1 MLDLESLEKYDS
13 QKMYKIY
20 EKWPEIAKEQYDHNF
35 PKVDFQNISN
45 IIFAGMGGSGTIGD
59 IFSSILSK
67 TDIHVNVVK
76 GYLLPKTVNN
86 NSLVVVTSVSGN
98 TDETL
103 NILESTQKIGCKTIA
118 FSSGGLVR
126 EYCKK
131 NNIEYRKLTMIHSPR
146 ASLVSFLYA
155 MLKILEPIIPILKK
169 DIIQSIE
176 ELEKIKKQISFRN
189 LSNTNQALSVAE
201 WIESIPVIYYPAG
214 LQSAAIRFKNSL
226 QENAKLHAITED
238 IIEAC
243 HNGIV
248 PWVTKTNLKPILLEG
263 SDDYHKTKERWGII
277 KELFN
282 STQIEYKEVF
292 SINGNILSKLM
303 CLIYLLD
310 YASIYKA
317 VISKTDPTPVEPIDF
332 VKRSLE

>member
-1 MLDLESLEKYDS
+1 
-13 QKMYKIY
+13 MYKIY

-35 PKVDFQNISN
+35 PKVDFENISN

-103 NILESTQKIGCKTIA
+103 NILKSTKKIGCKTIA

-126 EYCKK
+126 EYCEE

-169 DIIQSIE
+169 DIIESIE
-176 ELEKIKKQISFRN
+176 ELGKIKKQISFRN
-189 LSNTNQALSVAE
+189 LSNTNQALSIAE
-201 WIESIPVIYYPAG
+201 WIENIPVVYYPAG

-248 PWVTKTNLKPILLEG
+248 PWVTKTNLKPILIEG
-263 SDDYHKTKERWGII
+263 SDDYYKTKERWSVI
-277 KELFN
+277 KELFD
-282 STQIEYKEVF
+282 STQVEYKEVF

-317 VISKTDPTPVEPIDF
+317 VMSKTDPTPVEPIDF
-332 VKRSLE
+332 VKRSLEGT